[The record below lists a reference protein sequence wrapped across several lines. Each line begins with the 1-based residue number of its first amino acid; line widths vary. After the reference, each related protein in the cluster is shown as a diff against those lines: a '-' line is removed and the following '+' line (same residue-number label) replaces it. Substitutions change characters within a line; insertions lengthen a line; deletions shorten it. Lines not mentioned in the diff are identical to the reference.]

1 MIPYR
6 YFLLFLLALTF
17 CQKGIGQE
25 TSVADSLKSIYYS
38 GPQKQNDLELL
49 REILGEVEDPDS
61 TIKYADLL
69 IERSVEAG
77 DEKSAMYGRYKRG
90 ASRGITGNWDAALED
105 LFKALKFAE
114 KINSERD
121 QGDINIEIGNIY
133 SESKNSEIAM
143 VYYRRGLEYLRKHK
157 DTFQL
162 GKALYNVG
170 DDLLENGEIDSAL
183 VYLIEARDIFRRY
196 DKRFHEAYSLGN
208 LGIIYA
214 IKGDKVRAEEN
225 LSEAIKVLEEE
236 KDYRGRTA
244 FLSSL
249 AEIYLDMGNISSA
262 LSYANASLEAAET
275 YGLKNE
281 MAQAHYQL
289 SEIYDTAGNTEE
301 SYGHF
306 KKYVVFRDSI
316 RNVETVEEMAN
327 LRTNFEVARKQTEVD
342 LLNEQKR
349 NQRTVVIATVIAL
362 FLLVLLAIGL
372 YRRNRYIGRTR
383 KIIEKEK
390 NRSELLLLNILPQE
404 TAMELKENGKV
415 RAKRFESVSVLF
427 TDFKNFTH
435 FAENLSPEELVESV
449 DFYFSQFDVIVEKYG
464 LEKIKT
470 VGDAYMCAG
479 GVPFPTEDHAIK
491 IVEAACEMVEFVNQ
505 SKTLDSEKETRF
517 DIRIGINTGPVVA
530 GVVGTK
536 KFSYDIWGDA
546 VNIAARMESTSE
558 TGKINVSENTYQL
571 VKDHFK
577 CDYRGEIQV
586 KNKGMM
592 KMYFVTRC

>member
-38 GPQKQNDLELL
+38 DPQRQNDLELL

>member
-38 GPQKQNDLELL
+38 DPQRQNDLELL

-69 IERSVEAG
+69 IERSLDAG

-90 ASRGITGNWDAALED
+90 ASRGIKGNWDAALED